1 MLIQSKRKLV
11 IRLISDYLEISS
23 DDCDKENSDKDDLKK
38 NSFSNV
44 FFEGAI
50 YLYLFLSKC

>member
-1 MLIQSKRKLV
+1 MV
-11 IRLISDYLEISS
+11 IRHISDDLEISS
-23 DDCDKENSDKDDLKK
+23 DDCDKEDSDKEDLKK
-38 NSFSNV
+38 NSFNNV

>member
-11 IRLISDYLEISS
+11 IIHISDDLEISS
-23 DDCDKENSDKDDLKK
+23 DDCDKEDSDKDDLKK
-38 NSFSNV
+38 NSFNNV